1 MAYNTHDV
9 RFLFS
14 CFRKG
19 ASFKKTLIIGRTKV
33 WVTPGELHAAAR
45 EFGIDLTLAAAEEIL
60 KRNEGYCE
68 PLFELLGA
76 EIVQAMDV
84 SSYEGATLIHDLNQP
99 LPGSVRE
106 RFTAVVDGGSLEHV
120 FNIVEAFKSCMELTA
135 EGGSFISLAPA
146 NNFLGHG
153 FHQPSPEFFFGAL
166 GPENGFTVRRLLL
179 HENRKNAPV
188 FEVMDPREFG
198 GRVNLCNRLPV
209 FLKAWAVREKV
220 KPLFEVFPQQPDWA
234 DLWQNRE
241 ANGGNGGGALS
252 FKARARDFVRKTWP
266 GLLSEYQRIRIEGSQ
281 ETGFKP
287 ACYKET
293 TY

>member
-14 CFRKG
+14 CFRRG
-19 ASFKKTLIIGRTKV
+19 ASFKKTLVIGRSLV
-33 WVTPGELHAAAR
+33 WVSAGELCEAAS
-45 EFGIDLTLAAAEEIL
+45 EFGIKLSVASAEEIL
-60 KRNEGYCE
+60 KSKNGYCE

-76 EIVQAMDV
+76 EVVKSMDV
-84 SSYEGATLIHDLNQP
+84 SDYEGAGLIHDLNQP
-99 LPGSVRE
+99 LPDTMLE

-120 FNIVEAFKSCMELTA
+120 FNIVQAFKSCMELTA
-135 EGGSFISLAPA
+135 EGGSFISMATA

-166 GPENGFTVRRLLL
+166 NPENGFGVKRVLM
-179 HENRKNAPV
+179 HENKKNAPV
-188 FEVMDPREFG
+188 FEVMDPRQFG
-198 GRVNLCNRLPV
+198 GRVTLCNRVPV

-220 KPLFEVFPQQPDWA
+220 KPLFEVYPQQPDWE
-234 DLWQNRE
+234 DLWQKK
-241 ANGGNGGGALS
+241 ANGGQKLS
-252 FKARARDFVRKTWP
+252 LKAKARNMVQKILP

-281 ETGFKP
+281 ETGFK
-287 ACYKET
+287 AGCFKQT